1 MENTYEFDENGNND
15 NTTTRKKRGIFF
27 LIFLIGI
34 ISFQILI
41 LFYLKNNIPYNNI
54 LNGSDSSNNT
64 QNNLTNNTNYTK

>member
-54 LNGSDSSNNT
+54 LIH
-64 QNNLTNNTNYTK
+64 